1 MKKKSG
7 GIKHFLEK
15 FQIFDKNSRKKS
27 GGTKKKDL
35 DKFEKKNWGYQ
46 KKGYI
51 QFTKEFPLKKN
62 IKEIPLKIWGY
73 QI

>member
-15 FQIFDKNSRKKS
+15 FHIFDKNSRKKS
-27 GGTKKKDL
+27 GGTKKRL
-35 DKFEKKNWGYQ
+35 RQVREKKLGVP